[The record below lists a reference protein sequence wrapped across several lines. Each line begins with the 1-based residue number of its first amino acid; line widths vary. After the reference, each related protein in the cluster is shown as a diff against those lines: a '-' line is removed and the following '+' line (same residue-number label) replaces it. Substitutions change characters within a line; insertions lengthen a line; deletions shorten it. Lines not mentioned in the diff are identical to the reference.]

1 MPNKKANITEVV
13 LRDGQQ
19 SLIATRM
26 KTSDMLPV
34 LKLLDK
40 VGYSSLEVWGG
51 ATYDCC
57 LRYLK
62 ENPWDRLKIFKKHI
76 KKTRLQMLLRGKN
89 LVGYKEYDDSVI
101 SLFIKNAVQER
112 LNMVRSFDP
121 LNYLNNIKSSIEYVN
136 REGENSQGTICYTTS
151 PVHNEKYWITLAKN
165 IEDIGAKSLAIKDMA
180 GLLRPNVGFDLIKKL
195 KKNLKIPIY
204 LHTHSTTGLADATN
218 LKAYE
223 AGVDNIDTSIS
234 SFSNLYAHTATESFI
249 SMIYK
254 DSDNPFD
261 MKLLTKIAEYFQSI
275 RPKYI
280 QYEGSMRG
288 VDINMLLYQVP
299 GGMLSI
305 LEKQLVDLKKQDRL
319 KDLIDEIPRIR
330 KDVGYVPL
338 VTPSSQI
345 VGAQALMNV
354 LDNER
359 YKTLNKEFID
369 LVNGKY
375 GKIPGK
381 VNKKLLNKIDKNIL
395 DESTENFTIDSY
407 KKDFSEFCK
416 SNDLKDFSNK
426 ETDLLNYILFPKES
440 KEYYLSL
447 NKHTWNDVVG
457 LQEGFGLFIE

>member
-57 LRYLK
+57 LRYLN

-101 SLFIKNAVQER
+101 SLFIKNAVKEGINIFR
-112 LNMVRSFDP
+112 IFDSLNDI
-121 LNYLNNIKSSIEYVN
+121 NNIKSSIKYVN

-180 GLLRPNVGFDLIKKL
+180 GLLRPNVGFELIKKL

-280 QYEGSMRG
+280 QYEGSLRG

-395 DESTENFTIDSY
+395 DESNENFTIDSY

-426 ETDLLNYILFPKES
+426 DTDLLNYILFPKES

>member
-57 LRYLK
+57 LRYLN

-101 SLFIKNAVQER
+101 SLFIKNAVKEGINIFR
-112 LNMVRSFDP
+112 IFDSLNDI
-121 LNYLNNIKSSIEYVN
+121 NNIKSSIEYVN

-180 GLLRPNVGFDLIKKL
+180 GLLRPNVGFELIKKL

-395 DESTENFTIDSY
+395 DESTENFTIDTY

>member
-57 LRYLK
+57 LRYLN

-101 SLFIKNAVQER
+101 SLFIKNAVKEGINIFR
-112 LNMVRSFDP
+112 IFDSLNDI
-121 LNYLNNIKSSIEYVN
+121 NNIKSSIEYVN

-319 KDLIDEIPRIR
+319 KDLIDEIPKIR
-330 KDVGYVPL
+330 EDVGYVPL

-395 DESTENFTIDSY
+395 DESTENFTIDTY